1 MEGVRLGVL
10 VVIPCSGAH
19 AARLAEGPCTL
30 VPRQTLAVLEFDSTR
45 KRQSVIVRVPDG
57 RILLYCKARPL
68 PLDRLSRQGRQ
79 AASTSTA
86 LDFGCKDFNY
96 RHVISRADADD
107 MRQGR
112 PLHLACLLRDI
123 LQQRKAPFSLMCCPH
138 SA

>member
-1 MEGVRLGVL
+1 MRLGVL
-10 VVIPCSGAH
+10 VAIPCSGAH